1 MKLFLRSLSER
12 LFDILTAYMARTGM
26 ILYFGGGSGSRDPTQ
41 EEKDLWKMQ
50 TRVAEQ
56 GIQGRDAANKTYQGF
71 SERGRDMGSIA
82 NQNQAAGQFMQD
94 STAAFGNAQ
103 RMQDTRMASMGVNP
117 GDPRFT
123 RGRDMDGVAM
133 AGQTAAGMNSARAGA
148 RAEGMKLEGA
158 GAAGLAG
165 FDPSSALNGL
175 GSSISSFNNRAQS
188 AANAEAQGYG
198 NLAQG
203 VMYGLTNGQKIKE
216 GAQALGLY
224 ADGGYVQ
231 EFAEGGIV
239 QGIQRFANG
248 GNVYQQAMAQG
259 QEALPNLHQPQSA
272 GSPGMSPRT
281 ASDIASSAVNKVATS
296 MGLGQTAGAAA
307 GTEAFA
313 NAVGKMGGDSL
324 GALINSNAGWAGV
337 DAAGGAA
344 AAEGAATAA
353 AEGGAAAAGA
363 GAGALGAIG
372 TALPWIGGA
381 LAIGSLLGLKDGG
394 SVPGNHAIGGR
405 AEGGRAENPNGGKV
419 SGPGGPKDDKVMA
432 RLSPGEFVLPVGAV
446 RKFGLDRLEKMR
458 QAGLEFERQHGI
470 H

>member
-12 LFDILTAYMARTGM
+12 LFDLLTAYMARTGM
-26 ILYFGGGSGSRDPTQ
+26 ILYFGGGGSNREPTQ

-133 AGQTAAGMNSARAGA
+133 AGQTAAGMNSARAGV
-148 RAEGMKLEGA
+148 RAEGLKLEGA

-188 AANAEAQGYG
+188 AANAEAQGWG

-203 VMYGLTNGQKIKE
+203 AMYGLKNGKE
-216 GAQALGLY
+216 IGSSLQAGFDWLKSF

-231 EFAEGGIV
+231 EFAEGGVV

-248 GNVYQQAMAQG
+248 GNVYQQAMSQG
-259 QEALPNLHQPQSA
+259 QENLPSLHQPQGA
-272 GSPGMSPRT
+272 GSPGMSPRM

-313 NAVGKMGGDSL
+313 NGVGKMGGDAL

-337 DAAGGAA
+337 DAAAGA
-344 AAEGAATAA
+344 AA

-372 TALPWIGGA
+372 TALPWVGGA

-458 QAGLEFERQHGI
+458 QAGLEFERQQGI